1 MCVERWTH
9 SSRKNWIEQRAE
21 DAPNAAAMGLLLLAL
36 IGRYTRPGVRNAAL
50 FCKYLSH
57 RGMQAANTLVP
68 LSSSPLTLSAHQ
80 AADQV
85 SVLDYRRND
94 VDELGEMR
102 LELAQH

>member
-1 MCVERWTH
+1 
-9 SSRKNWIEQRAE
+9 
-21 DAPNAAAMGLLLLAL
+21 MGLLWQAL

-50 FCKYLSH
+50 SRKHLSH

-94 VDELGEMR
+94 VDELQEMR
-102 LELAQH
+102 LELA